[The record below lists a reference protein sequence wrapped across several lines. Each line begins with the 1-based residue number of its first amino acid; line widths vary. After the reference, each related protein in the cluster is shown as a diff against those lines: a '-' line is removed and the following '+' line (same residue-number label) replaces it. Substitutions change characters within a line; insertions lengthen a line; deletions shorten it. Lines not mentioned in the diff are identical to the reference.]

1 MTNLEKISHLKKLIF
16 KIENLNISESSIREL
31 GNLIRNEQRRE
42 FSSKNESKL
51 YSNNLR
57 QTIEKNLE
65 DLEENAKKPKV
76 RINLFKDCVS
86 NFKQDINRE
95 LGDLKHR
102 GPH

>member
-1 MTNLEKISHLKKLIF
+1 MTNSEKKLHLENLLF
-16 KIENLNISESSIREL
+16 KINNLNISESSIRNL
-31 GNLIRNEQRRE
+31 STLIRDEHRRE
-42 FSSKNESKL
+42 ICSKSESKL

-65 DLEENAKKPKV
+65 DLEENATKPRV
-76 RINLFKDCVS
+76 RIELFKDCVS

-102 GPH
+102 